1 MSDYGFYKVDFGY
14 MKIGYTDG
22 AVTSIKC
29 VPKIDDRNV
38 KSSLSDA
45 AFLQIQEYLH
55 KERRVFDFSY
65 ELHGTEFQKKVWK
78 ALCEIPYGETRSYKE
93 VASSIGN
100 PNASRAVG
108 MANRSNPIWIVVP
121 CHRVV
126 GANGTLT
133 GYAGGLAMKEKLIEL
148 ERRG

>member
-14 MKIGYTDG
+14 IKIGYTDE

-29 VPKIDDRNV
+29 VSEMDDSNV
-38 KSSLSDA
+38 RSSLSDA
-45 AFLQIQEYLH
+45 AFLQIQEYLD
-55 KERRVFDFSY
+55 KERRVFDFPY

-93 VASSIGN
+93 VASALGN

-126 GANGTLT
+126 GVNGALT
-133 GYAGGLAMKEKLIEL
+133 GYAGGIAMKEKLIEL
-148 ERRG
+148 ERMG